1 MATRILLKKLRNTA
15 GETLIESLVSLLIAT
30 LVLFFL
36 ATAVVTATNVNSTV
50 ENTDISFNYPNEQ
63 TAEHKKITV
72 TIKDGS
78 NIEVGKTTATQYT
91 DDTGYYT
98 YYKEETND

>member
-1 MATRILLKKLRNTA
+1 MAAHTFLRKLHNSA

-63 TAEHKKITV
+63 TATHETITV

-91 DDTGYYT
+91 DDSGYYT
-98 YYKEETND
+98 YYKEEAND

>member
-1 MATRILLKKLRNTA
+1 MAAHTFLRKLRNSA

-63 TAEHKKITV
+63 TATHETITV
-72 TIKDGS
+72 TIKNGS

-98 YYKEETND
+98 YYKEEAND